1 MLVDAVQVLNS
12 SILEKS
18 LIANSIPFIQ
28 KGLTSAIMKI
38 CSEVTTTNLKFS
50 TDFIKLRQTK
60 LQTLMIRKFW
70 LS

>member
-28 KGLTSAIMKI
+28 KALTSVIMRI
-38 CSEVTTTNLKFS
+38 CSEVTTTNLNE
-50 TDFIKLRQTK
+50 DLDI
-60 LQTLMIRKFW
+60 
-70 LS
+70 